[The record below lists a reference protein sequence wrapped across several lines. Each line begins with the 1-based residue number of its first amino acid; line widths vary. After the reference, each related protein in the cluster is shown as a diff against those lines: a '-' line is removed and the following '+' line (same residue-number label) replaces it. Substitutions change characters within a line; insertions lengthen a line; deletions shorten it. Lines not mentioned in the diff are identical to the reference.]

1 MKNDDKEPIKPDEN
15 NPDLTGNNEAG
26 DTKTTSREYI
36 KRERGNQ
43 NVSGVPVGNPVENAD
58 NDPPDEPASS
68 SSEEDEENSSTKQ

>member
-15 NPDLTGNNEAG
+15 NPDLTGTNEAG

-58 NDPPDEPASS
+58 NDPPDEPESS
-68 SSEEDEENSSTKQ
+68 SGDDEGNSSSKK